1 MLEMSN
7 LTDSCVSPACTAAF
21 GATSSL
27 SQGETFAKMTSA
39 FHGGRR
45 QRQRGGSAS
54 FPGAFEGS
62 ILPADMHAAADL
74 TKIDAA
80 YNQLP
85 EFVGKYGMSG
95 GRRTRRKQRG
105 GVAPVDAPAMILSPA
120 EEQQAF
126 LNPQWYT
133 ENQVI
138 PSFKGP
144 GQSGG
149 RKARKAS
156 RKSRKASRKSRKAS
170 RKSRKASRK
179 SRKARKASR
188 KSRKARKASRKPRKA
203 SRKSRKARK
212 ASRKSR
218 KARKASRKS
227 RQ

>member
-1 MLEMSN
+1 MSN
-7 LTDSCVSPACTAAF
+7 LTDGCVSPACTAAF

-45 QRQRGGSAS
+45 QQRGGSAG
-54 FPGAFEGS
+54 FPGAFEDL
-62 ILPADMHAAADL
+62 LPTDMHAAADL
-74 TKIDAA
+74 TKLDAA

-105 GVAPVDAPAMILSPA
+105 GVASVDAPAMILSPA

-126 LNPQWYT
+126 MNPQWYT

-144 GQSGG
+144 VAVPGQRGG
-149 RKARKAS
+149 RKARKA
-156 RKSRKASRKSRKAS
+156 
-170 RKSRKASRK
+170 
-179 SRKARKASR
+179 
-188 KSRKARKASRKPRKA
+188 RKA

-227 RQ
+227 RKANRK

>member
-1 MLEMSN
+1 MSN
-7 LTDSCVSPACTAAF
+7 LTDGCVSPACTAAL

-45 QRQRGGSAS
+45 LQRGGSAS
-54 FPGAFEGS
+54 FPGAFEDL
-62 ILPADMHAAADL
+62 LPKDMHAAADL
-74 TKIDAA
+74 TKLDAA

-105 GVAPVDAPAMILSPA
+105 GVASVDAPAMILSPA

-138 PSFKGP
+138 PSFQGPVVVP
-144 GQSGG
+144 GQRGG
-149 RKARKAS
+149 KVRKTSRKARKT
-156 RKSRKASRKSRKAS
+156 
-170 RKSRKASRK
+170 

-188 KSRKARKASRKPRKA
+188 KARKASRKARKASRK
-203 SRKSRKARK
+203 
-212 ASRKSR
+212 
-218 KARKASRKS
+218 
-227 RQ
+227 